1 MHTLLCEK
9 CGVTIPLR
17 AHVAGGDALPR
28 NSYVCPMCEPP
39 EAVKGRQGFWSK
51 LWKLLLIAGLVFGS
65 MALERCSFKKVAEMR
80 QIERIPR
87 TTVAAVISGEVNL
100 GGRVQPEEEAGPR
113 GTLTSPDTRTPCLYY
128 RYHVERKTTDSDGKT
143 RWDTVSD
150 DRMAV
155 PRFRLQDESGSIGVA
170 TAGADFNIG
179 ESHSRTAGDMR
190 YTEYRL
196 EPGEPVFVFG
206 FAVPDASGGVEVGF
220 TAAGD
225 YQPLISDKEE
235 ATERRSRGVGSV
247 FLCWS
252 GLVLAAAASAFV
264 FRLFGVHRLLGFFW
278 FLSAVVG
285 VLLIVYGSRMIVD
298 DLRASHARIARHANT
313 VRGLVATAYASNNGK
328 FWDGDWATLG
338 HFFDL
343 PLETATKLRRV
354 RIDLAAGAARV
365 RRQAESFPYNLFAWN
380 LALPAPPEIPLPDE
394 DGKILAELE
403 ARFEATRLSG
413 FWGWLWVSLGLGTA
427 VGATW
432 AGFGA
437 VREKRLLENLHTS
450 PTTGVSYGLAELKGI
465 VDIPEGHDPL
475 VSPLTRRPCVS
486 YLYRILE
493 KRGSGKNSKW
503 VEIHKEGRR
512 RPFLCRDRDG
522 VFPIDPEGATVLSWR
537 QETRA
542 EGKHRHIEDW
552 LQMGDPL
559 FAVGEAV
566 VDPAFG
572 DRLHLVKPEGRHP
585 FYLSSYDEDHVV
597 LRRGGVAIAWLSA
610 AFGGALLAGLML
622 FALAGAF
629 SPADYLAAALVGPAY
644 LGVLTLVVHYNDL
657 VFLRQRA
664 RRNWANIE
672 VSMKKRAELVPAM
685 EEIAKTYLGHERGV
699 FEDLAALRGAQGRA
713 IGAERARDVLVSG
726 REAGAAI
733 LGLVERYPE
742 LQGDRQTAL
751 LFRQLVALEDE
762 IALMRTGYN
771 DAVQQFNTR
780 IALFPDVLLAKLGKF
795 APLPLLRYDADTVPM
810 PVAARET
817 WRREQ
822 AAEAAVAASHSP
834 ADEWTATRLPAAD
847 PASPLGTADFERAC
861 LYASLL
867 DGDGESRA
875 RQLALVAE
883 REGAE
888 MRDAVAA
895 HLAAAQA
902 LDPWTRA
909 TKAREFFPALRVLSA
924 DAYHHFKAT
933 ARLLIESDAR
943 LTPHEYAFTKALGFL
958 VDPVFTPLPSP
969 PIRYRSTAALAE
981 SIAMLQA
988 NLAEPKE
995 ENLGH
1000 FDRAL
1005 GEVFH
1010 ASATVRR
1017 EIYLACETTV
1027 DNAAR
1032 APGGTTRL
1040 LLQAVADALFLKA

>member
-1 MHTLLCEK
+1 MNTLLCEK

-17 AHVAGGDALPR
+17 AHVPGGEAMPR

-39 EAVKGRQGFWSK
+39 EAVKGKQGVWSK
-51 LWKLLLIAGLVFGS
+51 LWKLLLIMGLVFAS
-65 MALERCSFKKVAEMR
+65 MGLERCSFNKVAEMR

-87 TTVAAVISGEVNL
+87 TTIAAVISGEVNL
-100 GGRVQPEEEAGPR
+100 GGIVLPQEGAADG
-113 GTLTSPDTRTPCLYY
+113 GTLSSPDTGTPCLYY
-128 RYHVERKTTDSDGKT
+128 RYHVERKRTDSDGKT
-143 RWDTVSD
+143 HWDTVSD
-150 DRMAV
+150 ETRVV
-155 PRFRLQDESGSIGVA
+155 PRLRLQDDSGVIEVV
-170 TAGADFNIG
+170 TMGADFHVDASY
-179 ESHSRTAGDMR
+179 SHTEGNMR

-196 EPGEPVFVFG
+196 EPAEKVFTFG
-206 FAVPDASGGVEVGF
+206 FAVPSADGGVEVGF
-220 TAAGD
+220 TTAGD
-225 YQPLISDKEE
+225 YRPMISEKEE
-235 ATERRSRGVGSV
+235 SKERRARGVGSV
-247 FLCWS
+247 FLCWI
-252 GLVLAAAASAFV
+252 GLVLAAAASAFI
-264 FRLFGVHRLLGFFW
+264 FRLLGVHRLLGFFW

-285 VLLIVYGSRMIVD
+285 VLLLIYGSRMIID
-298 DLRASHARIARHANT
+298 DLRASHERIARHANT
-313 VRGLVATAYASNNGK
+313 VRTFIIKTYAGDNGK
-328 FWDGDWATLG
+328 SWDGDWSTLDN
-338 HFFDL
+338 FFDL

-354 RIDLAAGAARV
+354 RIDLAAGSERV
-365 RRQAESFPYNLFAWN
+365 RRQAGSFPYNLYAWN
-380 LALPAPPEIPLPDE
+380 LALPDPPVITLPAE
-394 DGKILAELE
+394 DVKILEELE
-403 ARFEATRLSG
+403 SHFEPTRLSG
-413 FWGWLWVSLGLGTA
+413 FWGWIWVTLGLGTA

-450 PTTGVSYGLAELKGI
+450 PTKGVSYGLAELKGI

-475 VSPLTRRPCVS
+475 VSPLARRPCVS

-522 VFPIDPEGATVLSWR
+522 VFPIDPTGATVMSWR
-537 QETRA
+537 KETRKV
-542 EGKHRHIEDW
+542 GKLRHIEDW

-566 VDPAFG
+566 IDPEFG
-572 DRLHLVKPEGRHP
+572 DRLHLVKPEGKHP
-585 FYLSSYDEDHVV
+585 FFLSSYEEDHVV
-597 LRRGGVAIAWLSA
+597 FRRGAVAIGWLSA

-629 SPADYLAAALVGPAY
+629 SPADYLAAALIGPAY
-644 LGVLTLVVHYNDL
+644 LCGLTLIVHYNDL

-685 EEIAKTYLGHERGV
+685 ETIARTYLAHERGV
-699 FEDLAALRGAQGRA
+699 FEDLAALRTGVGLGADQAGS
-713 IGAERARDVLVSG
+713 VLESG
-726 REAGAAI
+726 RQAGAAL
-733 LGLVERYPE
+733 LGLLERYPD

-795 APLPLLRYDADTVPM
+795 TPMPHLDYDGATVPM
-810 PVAARET
+810 PEIARET
-817 WRREQ
+817 WRRERGAD
-822 AAEAAVAASHSP
+822 AALAASNSP
-834 ADEWTATRLPAAD
+834 ADEWTATRLPTPDPEAAV
-847 PASPLGTADFERAC
+847 GTADFERAC
-861 LYASLL
+861 LYACLL
-867 DGDGESRA
+867 DEHGESRA
-875 RQLALVAE
+875 RQMEILAQ
-883 REGAE
+883 RESSV
-888 MRDAVAA
+888 MRDAVAL
-895 HLAAAQA
+895 HIEAAQA

-909 TKAREFFPALRVLSA
+909 AKAREFFPALRTVSA
-924 DAYHHFKAT
+924 DGFHHFKSV

-943 LTPHEYAFTKALGFL
+943 LSIDEYAFTKALGFL
-958 VDPVFTPLPSP
+958 VEPVFVPFQSP
-969 PIRYRSTAALAE
+969 PIRYRSTEGLEDSIAALHAY
-981 SIAMLQA
+981 
-988 NLAEPKE
+988 LAEPKE

-1005 GEVFH
+1005 AEVFH

-1017 EIYLACETTV
+1017 EVYLSCEAAV

-1032 APGGTTRL
+1032 AAGSTTRL
-1040 LLQAVADALFLKA
+1040 LLQAVADALFLEP